1 MKKVLLFAAIVGVG
15 VLTVTADPIDLER
28 AKQLAAEYMPTGT
41 DPVLVNNGQSV
52 NMKRRAA
59 AKLPTQI
66 RPYYI
71 FSRGEHRGFV
81 IVAGDDLLPE
91 VIGCTEQ
98 GDFDIANMPPA
109 LQDYLYGFEVA
120 LDKYHAYVEENGEEA
135 ARRLVTSRRAAAKP
149 RRAASR
155 NIDPIMTSAWGQGWP
170 YYDLCPMDGNN
181 RSATGCVA
189 TSTSSVIHYWRRDC
203 PRYTLNS
210 TSDYETWTKK
220 IQVKGYKAGFPM
232 RWELMKDSYDGT
244 NYGNGSD
251 YYTSAAELVSIV
263 GTAVHMDYAAGS
275 SGAQSSEQPNALAVF
290 NLHGENVWYSG
301 VNNMDNWENMIAE
314 DLEAGRPILY
324 SGYTPEWAG
333 HAFVLDGYRLSD
345 GKYYFDFGWNGGW
358 NGWFALSDANGFNTD
373 QSMTYHIWPNRQ
385 NLSAEISAPNFQANT
400 NNTVTVTVRN
410 NGTKDYT
417 SAVNIFCTTTPV
429 QPTAWENYQANW
441 TTIPAGGS
449 DVNLT
454 FTVNPGAG
462 SVWYLTVVDNTFHI
476 LDRIKVP
483 GDFEDV
489 TSKISNPSF
498 ETFNSNNRPTGWTY
512 ADGQYSR
519 PADNDTW
526 RAVGCNGTMVLDSW
540 LSGNTGNAIS
550 QTLTGLIPGTYQLKA
565 KVATDPGNTVT
576 VFAGDKTVTT
586 GAHDC
591 GKYYLQEVSIDGITV
606 GSDGKLSIGVNA
618 GSWYKADDF
627 RLYRYLTTPDYTY
640 ATVKNAAEGQ
650 DFYDLTNAYAPW
662 LSTASLGEYTNNGFA
677 IGTWGNYSGSDGA
690 AMSAPFIE
698 RWTES
703 TKMLDNGGFQQTI
716 RELQNGTYYIG
727 GSFMAT
733 AQGGEGRNVE
743 GVTFWAGDQAVS
755 LGTRNGVPEIYALKV
770 TVTDGTL
777 TFGMKTE
784 MTTANWVAVDNLFL
798 YWAGTEESYYALAS
812 AANPIRVPLLTNPR
826 MESDLAGWTLN
837 GNLWKQGATYD
848 NFDPDFMESWT
859 GSEGALANMSA
870 TQSIYLYK
878 GTYAL
883 RAAVNAVR
891 QNNASLSVK
900 GVTLRLGDKTVACH
914 TGNGAPEYFTT
925 EKFTATDKGNVTA
938 GLFIEGTDANWVG
951 WDNAVVLCYGADV
964 EIITP
969 YARALEYC
977 QNARNTYESSTSG
990 AATAALAQYT
1000 WTDAEYATKTADEIQ
1015 TAITVLTNGAKI
1027 AEAGQDATQFVVNAS
1042 LSDTSLSGEAPA
1054 GWTMGIKS
1062 VEGSGDV
1069 WIRDQDGARVYNIW
1083 YPTLNDLEINQNV
1096 TGLPNGT
1103 YRLSV
1108 DLGTDFSGDAADM
1121 VAFIIGE
1128 RVGASEQVST
1138 RNTGAARAFGTYTC
1152 AATTT
1157 TNSVFFG
1164 IRALKSYIQM
1174 KNVHLQFIS
1183 DTAAEQETDASYLR
1197 QDYFWGGR
1205 DAAYVDYTTNGD
1217 LALYGQAVGV
1227 RFYPRNKNQVIY
1239 AATATQF
1246 VSTQNNVVA
1255 NGQCQNFVLTD
1266 GTPLEV
1272 PKAFSAANATYSR
1285 DMSSK
1290 WGTVLV
1296 PYAISSNDAVQYYTL
1311 SSVIES
1317 SMKFTPATSVPANT
1331 PAVFRR
1337 LDESATRVTLSATSV
1352 GVSQTTSAS
1361 TADDCDGWSLV
1372 GSYTAQ
1378 TVTDANAYYIAQD
1391 KFWKTSGSITLN
1403 PFRSYFV
1410 NTTGSSVKQL
1420 AIEIDETAT
1429 GIQFVESGAL
1439 RDESEIYDLAGRK
1452 FSMVNG
1458 QWSMLP
1464 KGVYIINGQK
1474 VLIR

>member
-1 MKKVLLFAAIVGVG
+1 MKRTLLSCALLALASLAAW
-15 VLTVTADPIDLER
+15 ADPISLQR
-28 AKQLAAEYMPTGT
+28 AKQLAAPYLPAGSQ
-41 DPVLVNNGQSV
+41 PVLLNGGQSV
-52 NMKRRAA
+52 NLKRRAA
-59 AKLPTQI
+59 ARLSTTTK
-66 RPYYI
+66 PYYI
-71 FSRGEHRGFV
+71 FSRGENQGFV

-91 VIGCTEQ
+91 IIGYTEQ
-98 GDFDIANMPPA
+98 GNYDPSNMPPA
-109 LQDYLYGFEVA
+109 LQDYLMGFEVA
-120 LDKYHAYVEENGEEA
+120 LDKYHAYVAENGEEA
-135 ARRLVTSRRAAAKP
+135 ARQVVKARRQAPRVRKAPSRDIAP
-149 RRAASR
+149 L
-155 NIDPIMTSAWGQGWP
+155 MTSAWGQGWP
-170 YYDLCPMDGNN
+170 YFDLCPWDEAGGG

-203 PRYTLNS
+203 PRYTLNK
-210 TSDYETWTKK
+210 TDDYTTWTKK
-220 IQVKGYKAGFPM
+220 IAVKGYPAGFPM
-232 RWELMKDSYDGT
+232 RWELMKDTYDGT

-290 NLHGENVWYSG
+290 NLNGENTWYSG
-301 VNNMDNWENMIAE
+301 INNMDTWEGLIAE
-314 DLEAGRPILY
+314 NLEARRPILY
-324 SGYTPEWAG
+324 SGYTSDWAG

-358 NGWFALSDANGFNTD
+358 NGYFALSDANGFNVD
-373 QSMTYHIWPNRQ
+373 QSMTHRIYPKRQ
-385 NLSAEISAPNFQANT
+385 NLSAQISAPNFQANT
-400 NNTVTVTVRN
+400 DNTVTVNVQN
-410 NGTKDYT
+410 NGTFDYG
-417 SAVNIFCTTTPV
+417 AAINIFCSEQPF
-429 QPTAWENYQANW
+429 QPTAWENYQADW
-441 TTIPAGGS
+441 TTIPAGGAN
-449 DVNLT
+449 VPLT

-489 TSKISNPSF
+489 TSKITNPSF
-498 ETFNSNNRPTGWTY
+498 EIYNSSNRPTGWTY

-540 LSGNTGNAIS
+540 LAGDTGNGIS
-550 QTLTGLIPGTYQLKA
+550 QTLTGLAPGTYRLTA

-576 VFAGDKTVTT
+576 VFAGEQTATT

-591 GKYYLQEVSIDGITV
+591 GKYYLTDVCIDGITV
-606 GSDGKLSIGVNA
+606 GSDGKLSIGVKA

-627 RLYRYLTTPDYTY
+627 RLYRYLNTPDYTY
-640 ATVKNAAEGQ
+640 STVKNAAAGQ
-650 DFYDLTNAYAPW
+650 EYYDLTNAFAPW

-755 LGTRNGVPEIYALKV
+755 LGTNNGVPEIYALKV

-777 TFGMKTE
+777 TFGMKTN
-784 MTTANWVAVDNLFL
+784 MTTANWVGVDNLFL
-798 YWAGTEESYYALAS
+798 YWAGSEESYYALAS
-812 AANPIRVPLLTNPR
+812 ATNPIRLPLLTNPR
-826 MESDLAGWTLN
+826 MEDDLTGWTLS
-837 GNLWKQGATYD
+837 GNLWKQGATYA
-848 NFDPDFMESWT
+848 NFDPDFMECWVGGNNNLSDR
-859 GSEGALANMSA
+859 SA
-870 TQSIYLYK
+870 TQSVYLYK

-883 RAAVNAVR
+883 RAAVNAV
-891 QNNASLSVK
+891 QQGNTALSVS

-914 TGNGAPEYFTT
+914 TGNAAPEYFTT
-925 EKFTATDKGNVTA
+925 EKFTATAKGNVTA

-977 QNARNTYESSTSG
+977 QNARNTYEASTPG
-990 AATAALAQYT
+990 AATAALAQYE

-1027 AEAGQDATQFVVNAS
+1027 AEAGQDATQFVVNAN
-1042 LSDTSLSGEAPA
+1042 LSDASLSGEAPA

-1096 TGLPNGT
+1096 SGLPNGT

-1108 DLGTDFSGDAADM
+1108 DLGTIFEGDAADM

-1138 RNTGAARAFGTYTC
+1138 YNSGDSRAFGTYTC

-1157 TNSVFFG
+1157 SNSVFFG

-1174 KNVHLQFIS
+1174 KNVRLQFIS
-1183 DTAAEQETDASYLR
+1183 GTAAEQETDASYLR

-1205 DAAYVDYTTNGD
+1205 DAGYVDYTAGND
-1217 LALYGQAVGV
+1217 LTLYGQATGV

-1239 AATATQF
+1239 AATGTQF
-1246 VSTQNNVVA
+1246 KSEQNNVVA
-1255 NGQCQNFVLTD
+1255 NGQCLNFVLTD
-1266 GTPLEV
+1266 GVALDF
-1272 PKAFSAANATYSR
+1272 PKSFTALNARYERSMTQQ
-1285 DMSSK
+1285 
-1290 WGTVLV
+1290 WGTLLL
-1296 PYAISSNDAVQYYTL
+1296 PYAVETNADVQFYTL
-1311 SSVIES
+1311 ASVSDES
-1317 SMKFTPATSVPANT
+1317 MRFTPISRVAANT
-1331 PAVFRR
+1331 PAVYRR
-1337 LDESATRVTLSATSV
+1337 LGEGEATVGFLATSAAV
-1352 GVSQTTSAS
+1352 AP
-1361 TADDCDGWSLV
+1361 TADATAASDLAGWSLL
-1372 GSYTAQ
+1372 GTYTQQA
-1378 TVTDANAYYIAQD
+1378 VTDANVYYIAQN
-1391 KFWKTSGSITLN
+1391 KFWKTSGSVDVA
-1403 PFRSYFV
+1403 PFRAYF
-1410 NTTGSSVKQL
+1410 TAPASLAAKRL
-1420 AIEIDETAT
+1420 AIVIDDTAT
-1429 GIQFVESGAL
+1429 GIGEVNSEKLNVKNSGAV
-1439 RDESEIYDLAGRK
+1439 YDLQGRR
-1452 FSMVNG
+1452 VADNAPLTPG
-1458 QWSMLP
+1458 L
-1464 KGVYIINGQK
+1464 YIINGQK
-1474 VLIR
+1474 VLIK